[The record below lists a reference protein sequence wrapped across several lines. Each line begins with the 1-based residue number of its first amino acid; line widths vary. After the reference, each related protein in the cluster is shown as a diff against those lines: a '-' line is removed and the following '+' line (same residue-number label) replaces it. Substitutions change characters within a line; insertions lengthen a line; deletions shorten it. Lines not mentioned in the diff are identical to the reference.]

1 MADTPTPALAR
12 SISTGMDSPRPMTYR
27 YRADVLDELA
37 THGIRPRPSTAP
49 SRVRDLLNDLYTF
62 ELRALRARLL
72 RGEFPRPTYS
82 TRVIAIRARYPLLS
96 LPVHAW
102 LEATG
107 SAGPDAGI
115 PSSTPVP

>member
-1 MADTPTPALAR
+1 
-12 SISTGMDSPRPMTYR
+12 MTYR

-49 SRVRDLLNDLYTF
+49 SRIRDLLNDLYTY

-82 TRVIAIRARYPLLS
+82 TQVIAIRTRYPLLS
-96 LPVHAW
+96 LPVDAW

-107 SAGPDAGI
+107 ATGPDAGRS
-115 PSSTPVP
+115 SSTHVP